1 MPTLENNEFI
11 PGPESNEAPAELQEK
26 KSVTGESI
34 INKEE
39 KKQLENRLT
48 DSYTRNLEA
57 QIDLEDQIAEDFAQ
71 TGSLNLQESWR
82 QLRRSGEEVLKKMS
96 SELVTLFH
104 SNKLAVLLRDTY
116 LEKRALK
123 TYKELVVND
132 RLAKAEDYD
141 SFFKS
146 LQADFWGSSKKA
158 EAALTSASAALE
170 AFATRFPERAEE
182 ALDIW
187 PELLRKNGLS
197 SRCVN
202 GFQNSISTLV
212 EAKSAELNSSD
223 YSLDA
228 FKAQLADSN
237 DFVALGLLKKH
248 GSNST
253 ELGSFAVGETE
264 RRFDAVL
271 ARLLGARDVPSDIK
285 NLALDFFTAHPEKL
299 MADSRRVEF
308 MFNLWL
314 GDLQANKLDYR
325 FKDCFP
331 MLVGRIQTCSP
342 SESKEILHA
351 LSYHWSRHHIS
362 QDFNWVLDVLPVDQ
376 KDYDKFLKSKSPQ
389 GNELIDQHILNLKKE
404 KLKGQPLTDDHFYE
418 LKESM
423 SHASSSNGVFCL
435 SSLIANYPD
444 NAAGLD
450 ETKLV
455 EIIEAAAKPGS
466 LTEDNLRSLLV
477 LMHCRNWPDA
487 LRAKVFVAHNIHA
500 SHIKNILEQAGD
512 PQYAWIFAEP
522 DLLAQLHLSFH
533 KYAEL
538 NDLRHHFYAV
548 LAGQRQSHNLDDLIT
563 AYSRSSSSFD
573 FEEIRNLFLN
583 NQIDRG
589 YISLFIEKIEINDL
603 IQGLD
608 NNLVS
613 PADRDWLLDAAI
625 KHGPA
630 VGLIKALEKRLQS
643 DEDMTPAKRQ
653 ELLNQMSD
661 NVLLKADAINTDD
674 STECAGLKKVAEDLI
689 WSNHLLDNFMS
700 EEEAAHLGQSLMQGA
715 LKIKAPAASLLI
727 LEYPDKIARFFPNET
742 ERHEYYQRLLTKL
755 ASEDDNRYYVRAM
768 SLYFEILMD
777 VDFAD
782 EAFCSQL
789 EKKFL
794 ESRLP
799 DNTEDFIQVLPYLN
813 DSQKQAFIQ
822 AFEHLPSLSS
832 NSANQLC
839 SVLNKVDFFSDQPTF
854 KRIFV
859 KLFNDPGLSSENANL
874 LFKEHIIDGDPEV
887 RAVFLDQLGNWPQ
900 IDGTKILSSAAENKR
915 VGSGLTLE
923 LAEVKK
929 ISSVVMHNR
938 GLSPKFWQGYLASNP
953 TAPDFYL
960 DADLFA
966 VGLNNL
972 GNDCYQESGG
982 SIIAFL
988 RSAESSAFVI
998 KEEDIEKIISKSL
1011 QYSKNEA
1018 KLSNFYNYKPALV
1031 ESLMLK
1037 EKYHVNNLKLLFDT
1051 GINYSPDFIQNIS
1064 EALLSGSFNQQKID
1078 LLLSY
1083 LQYHNYD
1090 DLLAQA
1096 KLKLFSLNDKN
1107 QLIAAR
1113 MLLLHHDLLDVEE
1126 CRSFYQ
1132 EITTSSKDNARQQ
1145 ILNSIDVIGSM
1156 LSNKMNIDQLERFFQ
1171 DPRPEDVGNLREI
1184 SSFMDKY
1191 SQESKGRSI
1200 AVMLFAREYLPDRP
1214 LPEVIDKV
1222 AYSLRKYEQ
1231 IIEKYSYKN
1240 IPAGLRA
1247 SIGMEYEI
1255 TNSTDQGYQQLTG
1268 QSSLKTDIARLTQAA
1283 RIGSG
1288 RDAVYEIA
1296 TRPTD
1301 NPYLMLLEMKLLHD
1315 IEYIDF
1321 NFNRSPDYSR
1331 GARGFHLTI
1340 GGEKG
1345 VAVSQQSSFL
1355 QNAILAASWGG
1366 VQSGETGH
1374 RVNGGRGVSLRNRSA
1389 GDSNNVAFF
1398 DKPSN
1403 SVELRSLSIDKQETL
1418 QRSVVTAFHGAI
1430 AIQAFEQCFPEGSLK
1445 VLSWLGNEE
1454 GRSLVADRLASQDQP
1469 VANVARL
1476 WIDLITR
1483 ISDSAK
1489 DHNTAFINRETA
1501 GYMDEN
1507 DVWIDAADFSG
1518 EYNQK
1523 RFQQIITNLDPTLS
1537 LEEYAHTT
1545 NISNEELFNSF
1556 SLGLSDKLTK
1566 INNLYLKPGTA
1577 SHGDDKAAK
1586 SVFKGDNANAI
1597 AMLQTTK
1604 LADGNLEFYNDEFL
1618 EKTAFDLAGEQRRG
1632 YYYLQGGSKLM
1643 LTHAVQRALLDF
1655 NSQME
1660 QLVN

>member
-1 MPTLENNEFI
+1 MPNLENNEFI
-11 PGPESNEAPAELQEK
+11 PRPETNKPLSEAKEANL
-26 KSVTGESI
+26 VVGESAI
-34 INKEE
+34 SPEE
-39 KKQLENRLT
+39 KRQLESRLS
-48 DSYTRNLEA
+48 DSFIRNLEA
-57 QIDLEDQIAEDFAQ
+57 QIDLEDQISEDFAK

-82 QLRRSGEEVLKKMS
+82 QLRRSGEEALQKMS
-96 SELVTLFH
+96 SELVTLFN
-104 SNKLAVLLRDTY
+104 SNKLVVRLRDTY

-123 TYKELVVND
+123 TYKELVVKD
-132 RLAKAEDYD
+132 RLAEAEDYD
-141 SFFKS
+141 SFLRS
-146 LQADFWGSSKKA
+146 LRSDFWGTSKKG
-158 EAALTSASAALE
+158 ESAITCASSALE
-170 AFATRFPERAEE
+170 AFVTRFPEKAEE
-182 ALDIW
+182 VLDIW
-187 PELLRKNGLS
+187 PELLRKNGLN

-202 GFQNSISTLV
+202 GFQGSISALV
-212 EAKSAELNSSD
+212 EAKSVGLNSSENLLD
-223 YSLDA
+223 SL
-228 FKAQLADSN
+228 KVKLADSN
-237 DFVALGLLKKH
+237 DFVALGLLKKYS
-248 GSNST
+248 GYST
-253 ELGSFAVGETE
+253 ELGVFSVGEIE

-271 ARLLGARDVPSDIK
+271 VRLSGARELPGDIK
-285 NLALDFFTAHPEKL
+285 NLALDFFTAHPDKL

-314 GDLQANKLDYR
+314 GDLQANRLDYR
-325 FKDCFP
+325 FNECFP

-342 SESKEILHA
+342 AESKEILRS
-351 LSYHWSRHHIS
+351 LSYHWSRNHIS
-362 QDFNWVLDVLPVDQ
+362 QDFNWVLDVLPLDK
-376 KDYDKFLKSKSPQ
+376 KDYDKFLKSKLQQSDS
-389 GNELIDQHILNLKKE
+389 LIDRHILDLKKE
-404 KLKGQPLTDDHFYE
+404 KLNGRPLSDNHLYN

-423 SHASSSNGVFCL
+423 SYASSSHGMICL

-444 NAAGLD
+444 NAYGLD
-450 ETKLV
+450 EVQLG
-455 EIIEAAAKPGS
+455 EIIESAAKPGS
-466 LTEDNLRSLLV
+466 LTEDGLRSLLL
-477 LMHCRNWPDA
+477 LMHRRNWPDN
-487 LRAKVFVAHNIHA
+487 LRAKIFAAHNIHA
-500 SHIKNILEQAGD
+500 GRIKNILEQAEN
-512 PQYAWIFAEP
+512 PEYAWIFAEP

-548 LAGQRQSHNLDDLIT
+548 LEGQRQSHNLDDLIT
-563 AYSRSSSSFD
+563 AYSRGSVSFD

-583 NQIDRG
+583 NQIDRR
-589 YISLFIEKIEINDL
+589 YISLFIEKIKIDEL

-613 PADRDWLLDAAI
+613 PADSNWLLDAAI

-630 VGLIKALEKRLQS
+630 VDLVRALERRLQS
-643 DEDMTPAKRQ
+643 ANGMTPSQRQ
-653 ELLNQMSD
+653 ELITEMSS
-661 NVLLKADAINTDD
+661 NVLAKADAVNTDD
-674 STECAGLKKVAEDLI
+674 INECSGLKEVAKDLI
-689 WSNHLLDNFMS
+689 YFNHHLDNFMS

-715 LKIKAPAASLLI
+715 LNLKAQAASLLV
-727 LEYPDKIARFFPNET
+727 LEYPDKIARFFSNET
-742 ERHEYYQRLLTKL
+742 ERHEYYQLLLTKL
-755 ASEDDNRYYVRAM
+755 SAEGDNRYYVRAM
-768 SLYFEILMD
+768 SFYFDYLSD
-777 VDFAD
+777 VNFAD
-782 EAFCSQL
+782 EAFRSQL

-799 DNTEDFIQVLPYLN
+799 DNTDDFIRVLPYLN
-813 DSQKQAFIQ
+813 EPQKQAFIQ

-839 SVLNKVDFFSDQPTF
+839 RVLDKTDFFSDQPTF
-854 KRIFV
+854 KRIFI

-874 LFKEHIIDGDPEV
+874 LYKEHIIDGDPEV
-887 RAVFLDQLGNWPQ
+887 RAVFLDKLVNWPQ
-900 IDGTKILSSAAENKR
+900 IDGTKILASAAENRR
-915 VGSGLTLE
+915 VGSGLMLE
-923 LAEVKK
+923 LDEIKR
-929 ISSVVMHNR
+929 ISSAVMHNR
-938 GLSPKFWQGYLASNP
+938 GLSPKFWQGYIASDP
-953 TAPDFYL
+953 AAPDFYL

-972 GNDCYQESGG
+972 SNDCYQESGG

-988 RSAESSAFVI
+988 KSVETSSFAI
-998 KEEDIEKIISKSL
+998 KDEDIEKIVSKSL

-1018 KLSNFYNYKPALV
+1018 KLSNFYDYKPALV
-1031 ESLMLK
+1031 ENLMLK
-1037 EKYHVNNLKLLFDT
+1037 EKYYVNDLKLLFDA
-1051 GINYSPDFIQNIS
+1051 GINYSSDFIQNIS
-1064 EALLSGSFNQQKID
+1064 ESLLSGSFNRNKTD
-1078 LLLSY
+1078 LLLTY
-1083 LQYHNYD
+1083 LQSHHYD
-1090 DLLAQA
+1090 NLLAQA
-1096 KLKLFSLNDKN
+1096 KLKLFNLNDKN
-1107 QLIAAR
+1107 QLITAR
-1113 MLLLHHDLLDVEE
+1113 MLLLHHDLLDVDE

-1171 DPRPEDVGNLREI
+1171 DPRPEDVSNLRDI
-1184 SSFMDKY
+1184 SLFMDKY
-1191 SQESKGRSI
+1191 SKESKGRSI
-1200 AVMLFAREYLPDRP
+1200 VVMLFAREYLPDRP

-1222 AYSLRKYEQ
+1222 AYNLRKYEQ

-1240 IPAGLRA
+1240 IPEGLRA

-1255 TNSTDQGYQQLTG
+1255 TSSTDNGYQQLTG

-1288 RDAVYEIA
+1288 KDAVYEIA

-1321 NFNRSPDYSR
+1321 NFNRSPEYSK

-1345 VAVSQQSSFL
+1345 IAVSQQSSFL

-1374 RVNGGRGVSLRNRSA
+1374 KVNGGRGVSLRNRSV

-1418 QRSVVTAFHGAI
+1418 QRSVITAFHGAI

-1445 VLSWLGNEE
+1445 VLSWLDNED
-1454 GRSLVADRLASQDQP
+1454 GRRLVADRLSAQDKR
-1469 VANVARL
+1469 VGEVARL
-1476 WIDLITR
+1476 WIDLITN
-1483 ISDSAK
+1483 ISGSAK
-1489 DHNTAFINRETA
+1489 DHNTAFINRETL
-1501 GYMDEN
+1501 GYMDKN
-1507 DVWIDAADFSG
+1507 DVWVDAADFGG
-1518 EYNQK
+1518 EYNKK
-1523 RFQQIITNLDPTLS
+1523 RFQEIITNLDPTLS

-1545 NISNEELFNSF
+1545 NISQEELFNSF
-1556 SLGLSDKLTK
+1556 SLGLSDKLIK
-1566 INNLYLKPGTA
+1566 INNLYLKPGTV
-1577 SHGDDKAAK
+1577 SQGVDKTTE

-1604 LADGNLEFYNDEFL
+1604 LDDGSAEFYDDEFL
-1618 EKTAFDLAGEQRRG
+1618 EKTPFDLAGEQRRG

-1655 NSQME
+1655 NSKME